1 MDRKYPGLMERGDS
15 VQITF
20 TYQGQR
26 IRESIRLGRK
36 PTKSI
41 FAELNRKREAILYS
55 IDMGT
60 FDYSEHFPNSARAI
74 KYSSNKGSL
83 ITVKQA
89 LNTWLIDA
97 ESRCEYSTIRGYTS
111 AIRHHLDDSFGHL
124 KLSEL
129 RLQHVKDWIS
139 TLTISKKRI
148 NNVLSPLRQ
157 VFADAYEEGD
167 IIKNPLERFKSLPI
181 TTREPKPFSPTEIK
195 KILEKLNGQEKNL
208 IQFAFWSGLRSSELI
223 ALRWED
229 VDFDRNRFFVRH
241 AIVYQREKSTKTKSG
256 KRTVD
261 LQSEALKALKDQTSY
276 SKNADRVFLDPKNDK
291 RWHSDQPIR
300 KRIWIPALKKAGVEY
315 RNPYQTRH
323 TYASTMLSTG
333 KNPMWV
339 AQQMGHKDTSMIFR
353 VYGKWISQ
361 D

>member
-1 MDRKYPGLMERGDS
+1 MTELYQKRVAINYAIDNN
-15 VQITF
+15 TF
-20 TYQGQR
+20 NY
-26 IRESIRLGRK
+26 IE
-36 PTKSI
+36 
-41 FAELNRKREAILYS
+41 Y
-55 IDMGT
+55 
-60 FDYSEHFPNSARAI
+60 FPNSPRAI
-74 KYSSNKGSL
+74 KHSSDRGSF
-83 ITVKQA
+83 ITIKQA
-89 LNTWLIDA
+89 LNNWLINA

-111 AIRHHLDDSFGHL
+111 AIRHHLDDAFGHL

-167 IIKNPLERFKSLPI
+167 IAKNPLERFKSLPI

-195 KILEKLNGQEKNL
+195 KILGKLTGQERNL

-229 VDFDRNRFFVRH
+229 VDFGRNCVFVRN
-241 AIVYQREKSTKTKSG
+241 AIVYQREKDTKTKSG

-261 LQSEALKALKDQTSY
+261 LQSEALKALEAQKKHCKLS
-276 SKNADRVFLDPKNDK
+276 DRVFLDPKTDK

-300 KRIWIPALKKAGVEY
+300 KRVWIPALKAAGVEY

-361 D
+361 I